1 MQAQVEP
8 ESEAPRTGL
17 WRRAQALVSAQLRQ
31 GATPHKLALSVA
43 IASALALF
51 PVLGTTTVLCLAT
64 GTAFRLNHPL
74 MQFVNYLLSGLQLL
88 VLVPLLK
95 AGEWLGAPHLSLS
108 LPELQARFSEAP
120 WASLREFGVIALGG
134 IGAWALAAPA
144 WALVV
149 YALLRPLF
157 ERGAKR
163 RATDG

>member
-1 MQAQVEP
+1 MRAEAEP
-8 ESEAPRTGL
+8 ESATPRLGP
-17 WRRAQALVSAQLRQ
+17 WRRAQALVLAQLRQ

-51 PVLGTTTVLCLAT
+51 PVLGTTTVLCLAV
-64 GTAFRLNHPL
+64 GAALKLNHPL

-88 VLVPLLK
+88 LLIPLLK

-134 IGAWALAAPA
+134 IGAWAVAAPV
-144 WALVV
+144 WTLLV
-149 YALLRPLF
+149 YALLRPLL
-157 ERGAKR
+157 ERGAR
-163 RATDG
+163 LRGADG

>member
-1 MQAQVEP
+1 MQARVEP
-8 ESEAPRTGL
+8 EVPRTNL
-17 WRRAQALVSAQLRQ
+17 WRRAQALVLAQLRQ
-31 GATPHKLALSVA
+31 GATPHRLALSVA

-51 PVLGTTTVLCLAT
+51 PVLGTTTVLCLAL
-64 GTAFRLNHPL
+64 GAALKLNHPL

-134 IGAWALAAPA
+134 IGAWAVAAPL
-144 WALVV
+144 WALLV
-149 YALLRPLF
+149 YALLRPLL
-157 ERGAKR
+157 ERGANR